1 MLPFNY
7 YSHCAYTVRF
17 FIIYKH
23 MRSIRRC
30 RPLSILLTRVPFSY
44 SWKKYSQ
51 AERNTMNK
59 DRYNSNGRC
68 INKSCYYCGGNYVDG
83 YQRQHTISNNGVTPF
98 VIIYIYIHAYQSS
111 MLHSITLAINTVDP
125 KVCTLIFINSNTL
138 WFTYFHA

>member
-1 MLPFNY
+1 MRI
-7 YSHCAYTVRF
+7 HCQ
-17 FIIYKH
+17 ILH
-23 MRSIRRC
+23 NSIC
-30 RPLSILLTRVPFSY
+30 IWDPSVGVGHQSKPLSILLTRVAFSY

-51 AERNTMNK
+51 ADCNTINK

-68 INKSCYYCGGNYVDG
+68 INKSCYYCGGNDVDG
-83 YQRQHTISNNGVTPF
+83 YQRQHTISNNGVNPF

-111 MLHSITLAINTVDP
+111 MLHLITLAINTVDP